1 MAPSK
6 LLDDDVTID
15 KGLANVHRMIAA
27 YLVISDAFV
36 LTLVAVSIKL
46 TLAQLVSQGSW
57 LLWIFLILVK
67 FLSIDFCYGTI
78 SISQLLVL
86 VLLSFLTFL
95 LLLLNASICILF
107 LVFVIVFVYLVLA
120 SANLV
125 LIICLPGRV
134 EARST
139 IHRCSRFLS
148 TTVHFIPSFL
158 LNLRRCLGCLAQ
170 GSR

>member
-1 MAPSK
+1 MAPSE

-46 TLAQLVSQGSW
+46 TLAQLISQGSW
-57 LLWIFLILVK
+57 LLRIYLILVK
-67 FLSIDFCYGTI
+67 CLSIDLSHCTI
-78 SISQLLVL
+78 GIRLLVL
-86 VLLSFLTFL
+86 VLLSFLAFL
-95 LLLLNASICILF
+95 LLLLNASICIVF
-107 LVFVIVFVYLVLA
+107 FVFVIVFVYLVLA
-120 SANLV
+120 PTNLV